1 MRNGRDGRQR
11 RHHPDGPGHDLG
23 GPGGQ
28 EGHDHPHGPVGHFRG
43 DHGHRG
49 RGRAQRGDVRA
60 AALILLAEQPMHGYQ
75 LMQAMAERT
84 NGVWRPS
91 PGAIYPTIAQLE
103 DEGLVTTLAE
113 GGRKLVTL
121 TDAGRTY
128 LADNAETLADP
139 FAALVGTPG
148 QNYDLRSAL
157 EEIHIATRIL
167 SKNASESQA
176 AAAHA
181 VLTETRRA
189 LYLILADGPAA
200 PQAEA
205 AAPAG
210 PAS

>member
-1 MRNGRDGRQR
+1 
-11 RHHPDGPGHDLG
+11 
-23 GPGGQ
+23 
-28 EGHDHPHGPVGHFRG
+28 
-43 DHGHRG
+43 
-49 RGRAQRGDVRA
+49 
-60 AALILLAEQPMHGYQ
+60 LILLAEQPMHGYQ

-121 TDAGRTY
+121 TDAGRAY
-128 LADNAETLADP
+128 LVDNAETLADP
-139 FAALVGTPG
+139 FAALMGTPG

-167 SKNASESQA
+167 SKNASEAQA

-200 PQAEA
+200 PED
-205 AAPAG
+205 
-210 PAS
+210 SSS

>member
-1 MRNGRDGRQR
+1 
-11 RHHPDGPGHDLG
+11 
-23 GPGGQ
+23 
-28 EGHDHPHGPVGHFRG
+28 
-43 DHGHRG
+43 
-49 RGRAQRGDVRA
+49 VRA
-60 AALILLAEQPMHGYQ
+60 ATLILLAEQPMHGYQ

-121 TDAGRTY
+121 TDAGRAH

-139 FAALVGTPG
+139 FAALIGTPG

-157 EEIHIATRIL
+157 EEIHIAARIL
-167 SKNASESQA
+167 SRNATEAQA

-181 VLTETRRA
+181 VLTETRRS
-189 LYLILADGPAA
+189 LYLILADGAASGSPAK
-200 PQAEA
+200 PT
-205 AAPAG
+205 G
-210 PAS
+210 PAEPAS